1 MKSIKVLLGVA
12 ALALATPNFAH
23 AAAAT
28 ATPAAAVTP
37 STVAVNKVVGTSAN
51 FISKF
56 TSVDCTVDP
65 TSVAI
70 ADNQVFTCTVV
81 GVTTSDRVIVTNP
94 ASGDVATSWCMTP
107 VAAWVSAA
115 DTVKFRTQNVS
126 GIACNQGSTAYQVLI
141 YRPNPN

>member
-1 MKSIKVLLGVA
+1 MKSLKILLGA
-12 ALALATPNFAH
+12 WALATTIPSLAF

-37 STVAVNKVVGTSAN
+37 SAIAVNKVVGTSAN

-56 TSVDCTVDP
+56 VSVDCTVDP

-70 ADNQVFTCTVV
+70 ADNQVFTCTVP
-81 GVTTSDRVIVTNP
+81 GTSTADRVIVTNP
-94 ASGDVATSWCMTP
+94 ASGDVATSWCMAP
-107 VAAWVSAA
+107 VASWVSAA
-115 DTVKFRTQNVS
+115 DTVKFRLQNVS

-141 YRPNPN
+141 YRPNAN